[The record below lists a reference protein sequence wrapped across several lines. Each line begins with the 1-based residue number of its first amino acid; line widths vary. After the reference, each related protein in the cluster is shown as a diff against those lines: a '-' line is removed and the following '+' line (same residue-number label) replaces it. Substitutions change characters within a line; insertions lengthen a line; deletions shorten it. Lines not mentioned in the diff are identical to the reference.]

1 MIKVN
6 FDVKKDANANTKDN
20 SELIAKLKARIF
32 KLRTKLIKDEVQLA
46 GLINPY
52 QLSRISPLKH
62 Y

>member
-6 FDVKKDANANTKDN
+6 FNVEKDANANTKDN
-20 SELIAKLKARIF
+20 SELIAKLKARIV

-46 GLINPY
+46 GLINPE
-52 QLSRISPLKH
+52 QLYRISPLKQ